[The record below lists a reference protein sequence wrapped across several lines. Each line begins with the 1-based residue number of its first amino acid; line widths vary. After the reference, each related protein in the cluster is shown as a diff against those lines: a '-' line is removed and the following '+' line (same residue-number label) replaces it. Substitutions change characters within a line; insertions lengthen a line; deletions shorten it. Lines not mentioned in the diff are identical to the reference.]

1 MQMMEQMSILFDC
14 VRRAAPQEA
23 QLLSEI
29 LPQVSLSDYHKH
41 SSISTVENSY
51 KKESYYKYFFK
62 SVVSLE
68 VLNRASIHTPH
79 PPYLKYLN

>member
-1 MQMMEQMSILFDC
+1 MLMQMMEQMSILFDC

-41 SSISTVENSY
+41 SSNSTVENSY

-62 SVVSLE
+62 SVVSS
-68 VLNRASIHTPH
+68 A
-79 PPYLKYLN
+79 